1 MSTKNK
7 LEKEK
12 IEEGIKRREKSWIS
26 KERKKRE
33 KKDMTDAVT
42 RREIWCCWT
51 LYAITVFDKICLKYV
66 LLEFNN
72 FAV

>member
-33 KKDMTDAVT
+33 KKRHDRGCHKKGDMMLLNFICYYYIWQDMS
-42 RREIWCCWT
+42 EICSSW
-51 LYAITVFDKICLKYV
+51 IQ
-66 LLEFNN
+66 
-72 FAV
+72 